1 MLAYPKFRLS
11 NEEQHELLADYLPY
25 TAAVRIPQPP
35 PKVPP
40 CRDADDL
47 KFLELAVAGR
57 ARALVTGDAD
67 LLAVSGPLRF
77 EIAAPAQWLVQIDR
91 APCGHVP
98 HEILR
103 CTNSHMRI
111 ICA

>member
-1 MLAYPKFRLS
+1 MRVLAYPKFRLS

-25 TAAVRIPQPP
+25 TATVRIPQPP

-67 LLAVSGPLRF
+67 LLAVSGQASIR
-77 EIAAPAQWLVQIDR
+77 DR
-91 APCGHVP
+91 CAGTVAGPDRVERHTATCRMSNRCQFSVP
-98 HEILR
+98 
-103 CTNSHMRI
+103 
-111 ICA
+111 